1 MRLTNKIC
9 FSLFLLISV
18 FDFYRCYGNK
28 NGRQNRL
35 KTGNWL
41 FGSKFETFDRD
52 INIEHKQ
59 IPKRCFDK
67 FAI

>member
-1 MRLTNKIC
+1 M
-9 FSLFLLISV
+9 LISGINLTFAV
-18 FDFYRCYGNK
+18 AMYNK

-41 FGSKFETFDRD
+41 FLSRFETFDRP

-59 IPKRCFDK
+59 IPKIYFYRL
-67 FAI
+67 